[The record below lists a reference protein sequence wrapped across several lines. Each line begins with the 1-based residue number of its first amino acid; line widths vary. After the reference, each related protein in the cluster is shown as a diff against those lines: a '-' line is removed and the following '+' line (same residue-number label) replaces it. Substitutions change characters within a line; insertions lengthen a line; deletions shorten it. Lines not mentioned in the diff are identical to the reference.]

1 LPLIPRISGIPGIT
15 GKAPLPG
22 PLVRPGSRM
31 DPIRSGDEEILA
43 HLEAKLQYRFRNSRL
58 AVQALTHSSAKDRDL
73 PCNERLEFLGD
84 AILGHVISEHLFHH
98 FPGYEEGD
106 LSTMKSII
114 VSAKTLSE
122 KAEELEL
129 DRIVILGRGLNE
141 KRNLPRSILCNALE
155 ALIAALYLDGG
166 FEIARDFILGSL
178 RIKVDEILK
187 DEHEKNYKSLLQDY
201 AQRRMAAIPAYRV
214 LKEVG
219 PDHKKMFQVMV
230 ALDGKDYG
238 PAWGANKKEAEQRA
252 AKLAL
257 HELGLLSLVE
267 GARP

>member
-1 LPLIPRISGIPGIT
+1 MD
-15 GKAPLPG
+15 AA
-22 PLVRPGSRM
+22 RPNE
-31 DPIRSGDEEILA
+31 EEILA
-43 HLEAKLQYRFRNSRL
+43 HLEAKLQHRFKNAKL
-58 AVQALTHSSAKDRDL
+58 AVQALTHSSAKDKDY

-122 KAEELEL
+122 KARELEL
-129 DRIVILGRGLNE
+129 DRVIILGRGLTE
-141 KRNLPRSILCNALE
+141 KRQLPRSILCNAFE
-155 ALIAALYLDGG
+155 AVVAALYLDGG
-166 FEIARDFILGSL
+166 METARTFILGNL
-178 RIKVDEILK
+178 KMKVDEILK

-201 AQRRMAAIPAYRV
+201 AQRRVNAIPVYRV
-214 LKEVG
+214 MKEVG
-219 PDHKKMFQVMV
+219 PDHKKMFQVV
-230 ALDGKDYG
+230 VELNSTQYG

-257 HELGLLSLVE
+257 EQLGLLTVE
-267 GARP
+267 ANME

>member
-1 LPLIPRISGIPGIT
+1 MDAPRPT
-15 GKAPLPG
+15 E
-22 PLVRPGSRM
+22 
-31 DPIRSGDEEILA
+31 EEILA
-43 HLEAKLQYRFRNSRL
+43 HLEAKIQHRFKDAKL
-58 AVQALTHSSAKDRDL
+58 AVQALTHSSAKDKDF

-84 AILGHVISEHLFHH
+84 AILGHVISEHLYNH

-122 KAEELEL
+122 KAHELQL
-129 DRIVILGRGLNE
+129 DRVIILGRGLTE
-141 KRNLPRSILCNALE
+141 KRQLPRSILCNAFE
-155 ALIAALYLDGG
+155 ALVAALYLDGG
-166 FEIARDFILGSL
+166 MEAAKSFILGNL
-178 RIKVDEILK
+178 KVKVDEILK

-201 AQRRMAAIPAYRV
+201 AQRRINAIPVYRV
-214 LKEVG
+214 MKEVG

-230 ALDGKDYG
+230 ELDSAQYG

-257 HELGLLSLVE
+257 EQLGLLTVE
-267 GARP
+267 ANAE

>member
-1 LPLIPRISGIPGIT
+1 MDAPRPSE
-15 GKAPLPG
+15 
-22 PLVRPGSRM
+22 
-31 DPIRSGDEEILA
+31 EEILA
-43 HLEAKLQYRFRNSRL
+43 HLEAKLQHRFKDTKL
-58 AVQALTHSSAKDRDL
+58 AVQALTHSSAKDKDY

-84 AILGHVISEHLFHH
+84 AILGHVISEHLFNN

-122 KAEELEL
+122 QAHELQL
-129 DRIVILGRGLNE
+129 DRVIILGRGLTE
-141 KRNLPRSILCNALE
+141 KRQIPRSILCNAFE
-155 ALIAALYLDGG
+155 ALVAALYIDGG
-166 FEIARDFILGSL
+166 MDAAKKFILGNL
-178 RIKVDEILK
+178 KMKVDEILK

-201 AQRRMAAIPAYRV
+201 AQRRVNAIPVYRV
-214 LKEVG
+214 MKEVG

-230 ALDGKDYG
+230 ELDSAQYG

-257 HELGLLSLVE
+257 EQLGLLTVE
-267 GARP
+267 ANAE